1 MELAVEKE
9 DVKEVSDGDSNQES
23 ASEDGSGSSSEPE
36 DSSESESEEEDND
49 DDSAGEGDEKDNDSN
64 SEKKEEDAG
73 EGEDEDEVVFK
84 FPSPSKKKNS
94 IGDMVFCRYGNDI
107 FAAKVLKIEQRPMRR
122 NEAALKAYFVH
133 YQGWSKRFDAWVE
146 EQYVYDYTDENKL
159 IKKQLLETEKERK
172 RREKEKADKQ
182 QMLYEQ
188 LVMENGNFKRGKRKK
203 QKLKIPKST
212 ISEDVKKA
220 RSYNRKVRF
229 NSRKEMDLTEYI
241 ETFNLNLSLNLKK
254 RAVQDWEMIALDKRL
269 VCLPRKP
276 CVRDILNDYLKL
288 KQSQL
293 DKISGTRIGDGTLVD
308 TDISKGT
315 KTAGGSNDTGTS
327 EKAAGD
333 AKPNPAKVYQELIY
347 GIEQFFNRAL
357 GKCLLYR
364 LERKQY
370 DDYMSKNPGALP
382 ADVYGAEHLLRLF
395 IRLPMF
401 LSMSNDMDSQKD
413 GSKKIQAY
421 LQSFLQYLG
430 SNLSNKYFGTVYEKP
445 DEEYMKQFLQQPVMS
460 AVSKVGEGSSH
471 SFIGE
476 SGKLEKINANDN
488 SNSELNKSR
497 SRHSRNEEAQ
507 LMERLLKPAKK
518 KARKK

>member
-1 MELAVEKE
+1 MDVAAENEEL
-9 DVKEVSDGDSNQES
+9 KEVSEVNGSQES
-23 ASEDGSGSSSEPE
+23 ASEDDSGSSSEPE
-36 DSSESESEEEDND
+36 GSSEESDSEEEVNEEDSAAEEEEND
-49 DDSAGEGDEKDNDSN
+49 DEAN
-64 SEKKEEDAG
+64 SEKKDEGDDEEG
-73 EGEDEDEVVFK
+73 DEIVFK
-84 FPSPSKKKNS
+84 FPSPSMKKNNV
-94 IGDMVFCRYGNDI
+94 GDMVFCRYGNDI

-122 NEAALKAYFVH
+122 NEPALKAYFVH

-146 EQYVYDYTDENKL
+146 EQYVYDHTDENKV

-188 LVMENGNFKRGKRKK
+188 LVTENGNFKRGKQKK
-203 QKLKIPKST
+203 QKLKIPKPT
-212 ISEDVKKA
+212 ISEDVKRA

-229 NSRKEMDLTEYI
+229 NSRKEMDLTEYV

-254 RAVQDWEMIALDKRL
+254 RAVQDWEMIALDKRI

-276 CVRDILNDYLKL
+276 SVRDILNDYLKL

-293 DKISGTRIGDGTLVD
+293 DKISGTRVADVTVVDAGTSEV
-308 TDISKGT
+308 TPT
-315 KTAGGSNDTGTS
+315 TVGSNDDGAS
-327 EKAAGD
+327 GRVVGVDEKS
-333 AKPNPAKVYQELIY
+333 NPAKVYQELIH

-357 GKCLLYR
+357 GKSLLYR

-370 DDYMSKNPGALP
+370 DDYMGKNPGALP
-382 ADVYGAEHLLRLF
+382 ADIYGAEHLLRLF
-395 IRLPMF
+395 VRLPMF
-401 LSMSNDMDSQKD
+401 LSMCNDMDTQKD

-421 LQSFLQYLG
+421 LQSFLQYLS

-471 SFIGE
+471 NLENE
-476 SGKLEKINANDN
+476 SGKFEKHEIKVV
-488 SNSELNKSR
+488 SNLALNKSR
-497 SRHSRNEEAQ
+497 SRHSKNEEAK
-507 LMERLLKPAKK
+507 LMERLLEPAKK
-518 KARKK
+518 KAKN